1 MYNTHKHKP
10 EYTFDYTKAD
20 DSEGINNLLWSQF
33 GCKCSKCNI
42 KSGKNF
48 MERLPVYILDDI
60 AREERIRFDIGLGY
74 VCKPNADKL
83 ILTSKDPH
91 RVGLGVRVNIKDSVK
106 RLKLIRGL
114 IMRGVTRIGI
124 YNDYIYYDT
133 DSLKEMGVFIKS

>member
-10 EYTFDYTKAD
+10 EYTFDYTRDD
-20 DSEGINNLLWSQF
+20 DSEGLRNLLWSQF

-83 ILTSKDPH
+83 ILTSKNPH
-91 RVGLGVRVNIKDSVK
+91 RVGLGVRVNIKDPVK

>member
-10 EYTFDYTKAD
+10 EYTFDYTKDD
-20 DSEGINNLLWSQF
+20 DSEGLKNLLWSQF

-60 AREERIRFDIGLGY
+60 AREERIRLDIGLGY
-74 VCKPNADKL
+74 VCKPNADNL
-83 ILTSKDPH
+83 ILTSKNPH
-91 RVGLGVRVNIKDSVK
+91 RVGLGVRVNTKDSVK

-114 IMRGVTRIGI
+114 IMRGVTRIGV